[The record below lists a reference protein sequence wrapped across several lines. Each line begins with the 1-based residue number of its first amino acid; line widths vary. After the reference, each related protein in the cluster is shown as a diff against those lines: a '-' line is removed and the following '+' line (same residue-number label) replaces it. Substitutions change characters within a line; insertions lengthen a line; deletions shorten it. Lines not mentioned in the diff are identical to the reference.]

1 MSTLFI
7 LGRIAVI
14 LIFVISGA
22 LKLIDIPGT
31 AAVIAAKV
39 PVPALLA
46 GFVAQIEAA
55 AGMKAPQLMAIATG
69 VIEVAGGLL
78 IAANFGTRWAALALL
93 LLTAVA
99 TFYFHDFW
107 NMADAAYQ
115 QNLIHAE
122 KNLSI
127 MGALL
132 MLFVLGSYR
141 PSANAGAN
149 QNQIYARLN
158 RDDAGPPPA

>member
-1 MSTLFI
+1 MSILFVI
-7 LGRIAVI
+7 GRIAVV

-22 LKLIDIPGT
+22 LKLMDIPGT
-31 AAVIAAKV
+31 AALIAAKV
-39 PVPALLA
+39 PIPALFADL
-46 GFVAQIEAA
+46 VAQIETA
-55 AGMKAPQLMAIATG
+55 AGMKSPQLMAIATG
-69 VIEVAGGLL
+69 VIELGGGLL
-78 IAANFGTRWAALALL
+78 IAANIGTRWAALALL

-99 TFYFHDFW
+99 TFYYHDFW
-107 NMADAAYQ
+107 NMTDAARM
-115 QNLIHAE
+115 QNFIHVE

-141 PSANAGAN
+141 LSAAADAN

-158 RDDAGPPPA
+158 RDDSGSPA

>member
-1 MSTLFI
+1 MSILFVI
-7 LGRIAVI
+7 GRIAVV

-22 LKLIDIPGT
+22 LKLMDIPGT
-31 AAVIAAKV
+31 TAAIAAKV
-39 PVPALLA
+39 PIPALFA
-46 GFVAQIEAA
+46 GLVAQVETA

-107 NMADAAYQ
+107 NMADAARSE
-115 QNLIHAE
+115 NLIHAE

-132 MLFVLGSYR
+132 MLFVLGSFR
-141 PSANAGAN
+141 PPAANLSEE
-149 QNQIYARLN
+149 IHARLK
-158 RDDAGPPPA
+158 RVDYTDSPPT

>member
-1 MSTLFI
+1 MSTLLI
-7 LGRIAVI
+7 VGRIAVV

-46 GFVAQIEAA
+46 GLVAQIEAA

-69 VIEVAGGLL
+69 VIELGGGLL

-93 LLTAVA
+93 LLTAAA

-107 NMADAAYQ
+107 NVADAARME
-115 QNLIHAE
+115 NLIHAE

-141 PSANAGAN
+141 LAADDNADR
-149 QNQIYARLN
+149 IYERLN
-158 RDDAGPPPA
+158 RDDTGSPTA